1 MKPVM
6 SWKRAAVNGI
16 IPNMLQNFIICVNA
30 VIPSAIY
37 LLIGILLKTAG
48 VVSDEDVKKFTR
60 VVFVTLYPFI
70 MFDNL
75 YGKNIGENFD
85 LLLVVYCV
93 VFTCLQIAITWFAVS
108 RLVKEDRNKGTMIQS
123 AFRSNI
129 ILMGLPV
136 GINLFGKGNVTQV
149 ALVILFVVPIYNV
162 MSVVVLERFRGGKA
176 DLVRTAKNVLKNPI
190 ILGAI
195 AAGIVMLIGMK
206 LPAPIEQ
213 TVSTLSDCTA
223 PIAMILLGAALNLKG
238 FSSDRKKIAFCVSSK
253 ILIWPALGIAG
264 AVFLGMRDVALIAV
278 LLMLATPTAL
288 ASYAMAESMGGNGR
302 LAGETVVISTIGA
315 CFTMPV
321 WLFILKTA
329 GMF

>member
-1 MKPVM
+1 
-6 SWKRAAVNGI
+6 
-16 IPNMLQNFIICVNA
+16 MLQNFIICVNA

-85 LLLVVYCV
+85 LLLVVYSV
-93 VFTCLQIAITWFAVS
+93 LFTCLQIAVTWFAVS

-149 ALVILFVVPIYNV
+149 ALVILFIVPIYNV

-176 DLVRTAKNVLKNPI
+176 DLVRTTKNVLKNPI

-195 AAGIVMLIGMK
+195 AAGVVMLIGIK
-206 LPAPIEQ
+206 LPVPIEQ

-238 FSSDRKKIAFCVSSK
+238 FSSDRKKIAFCVASK
-253 ILIWPALGIAG
+253 IMIWPAIGIAG
-264 AVFLGMRDVALIAV
+264 AVWLGMRDVALIAV

>member
-1 MKPVM
+1 
-6 SWKRAAVNGI
+6 
-16 IPNMLQNFIICVNA
+16 MLQNFIICVNA

-85 LLLVVYCV
+85 LLLVVYSV
-93 VFTCLQIAITWFAVS
+93 LFTCLQIAVTWFAVS

-195 AAGIVMLIGMK
+195 AAGVVMLIGIK
-206 LPAPIEQ
+206 LPVPIEQ

-238 FSSDRKKIAFCVSSK
+238 FSSDRKKIAFCVASK
-253 ILIWPALGIAG
+253 IMIWPALGIAG
-264 AVFLGMRDVALIAV
+264 AVWLGMRDVALIAV

>member
-1 MKPVM
+1 MKPVI
-6 SWKRAAVNGI
+6 SWKQAAVNGI

-85 LLLVVYCV
+85 LLLVVYSV
-93 VFTCLQIAITWFAVS
+93 LFTCLQIAVTWFAVS

-176 DLVRTAKNVLKNPI
+176 DLVRTTKNVLKNPI

-195 AAGIVMLIGMK
+195 AAGVVMLIGIK
-206 LPAPIEQ
+206 LPVPIEQ

-238 FSSDRKKIAFCVSSK
+238 FSSDRKKIAFCVASK
-253 ILIWPALGIAG
+253 IMIWPALGIAG
-264 AVFLGMRDVALIAV
+264 AVWLGMRDVALIAV

>member
-1 MKPVM
+1 
-6 SWKRAAVNGI
+6 
-16 IPNMLQNFIICVNA
+16 MLQNFIICVNA

-85 LLLVVYCV
+85 LLLVVYSV
-93 VFTCLQIAITWFAVS
+93 LFTCLQIAVTWFAVS

-176 DLVRTAKNVLKNPI
+176 DLVRTTKNVLKNPI

-195 AAGIVMLIGMK
+195 AAGVVMLIRIK
-206 LPAPIEQ
+206 LPVPIEQ

-238 FSSDRKKIAFCVSSK
+238 FSSDRKKIAFCVASK
-253 ILIWPALGIAG
+253 IMIWPALGIAG
-264 AVFLGMRDVALIAV
+264 AVWLGMRDVALIAV

>member
-1 MKPVM
+1 
-6 SWKRAAVNGI
+6 
-16 IPNMLQNFIICVNA
+16 MLQNFIICVNA

-85 LLLVVYCV
+85 LLLVVYSV
-93 VFTCLQIAITWFAVS
+93 LFTCLQIAVTWFAVS

-176 DLVRTAKNVLKNPI
+176 DLVRTTKNVLKNPI

-195 AAGIVMLIGMK
+195 AAGVVMLIGIK
-206 LPAPIEQ
+206 LPVPIEQ

-238 FSSDRKKIAFCVSSK
+238 FSSDRKKIAFCVASK
-253 ILIWPALGIAG
+253 IMIWPAIGIAG
-264 AVFLGMRDVALIAV
+264 AVWLGMRDVALIAV

>member
-1 MKPVM
+1 
-6 SWKRAAVNGI
+6 
-16 IPNMLQNFIICVNA
+16 MLQNFIICVNA

-85 LLLVVYCV
+85 LLLVVYSV
-93 VFTCLQIAITWFAVS
+93 LFTCLQIAVTWFAVS

-149 ALVILFVVPIYNV
+149 ALVILFIVPIYNV

-176 DLVRTAKNVLKNPI
+176 DLVRTTKNVLKNPI

-195 AAGIVMLIGMK
+195 AAGVVMLIGIK
-206 LPAPIEQ
+206 LPVPIEQ

-238 FSSDRKKIAFCVSSK
+238 FSSDRKKIVFCVASK
-253 ILIWPALGIAG
+253 IMIWPALGIAG
-264 AVFLGMRDVALIAV
+264 AVWLGMRDVALIAV

>member
-1 MKPVM
+1 
-6 SWKRAAVNGI
+6 
-16 IPNMLQNFIICVNA
+16 MLQNFIICVNA

-85 LLLVVYCV
+85 LLLVVYSV
-93 VFTCLQIAITWFAVS
+93 LFTCLQIAVTWFAVS

-176 DLVRTAKNVLKNPI
+176 DLVRTTKNVLKNPI

-195 AAGIVMLIGMK
+195 AAGVVMLIGIK
-206 LPAPIEQ
+206 LPVPIEQ

-238 FSSDRKKIAFCVSSK
+238 FSSDRKKIVFCVASK
-253 ILIWPALGIAG
+253 IMIWPALGIAG
-264 AVFLGMRDVALIAV
+264 AVWLGMRDVALIAV

>member
-1 MKPVM
+1 
-6 SWKRAAVNGI
+6 
-16 IPNMLQNFIICVNA
+16 MLQNFIICVNA

-37 LLIGILLKTAG
+37 LLIGILLKTTG

-85 LLLVVYCV
+85 LLLVVYSV
-93 VFTCLQIAITWFAVS
+93 VFTCLQIAVTWFAVS

-195 AAGIVMLIGMK
+195 AAGVVMLIGIK
-206 LPAPIEQ
+206 LPVPIEQ

-238 FSSDRKKIAFCVSSK
+238 FSSDRKKIAFCVASK
-253 ILIWPALGIAG
+253 IMIWPALGIAG
-264 AVFLGMRDVALIAV
+264 AVWLGMRDVALIAV

>member
-1 MKPVM
+1 
-6 SWKRAAVNGI
+6 
-16 IPNMLQNFIICVNA
+16 MLQNFIICVNA

-85 LLLVVYCV
+85 LLLVVYSV
-93 VFTCLQIAITWFAVS
+93 LFTCLQIAVTWFAVS

-195 AAGIVMLIGMK
+195 AAGVVMLIGIK
-206 LPAPIEQ
+206 LPVPIEQ

-238 FSSDRKKIAFCVSSK
+238 FSSDRKKIAFCVASK
-253 ILIWPALGIAG
+253 IMIWPAFGIAG
-264 AVFLGMRDVALIAV
+264 AVWLGMRDVALIAV

>member
-1 MKPVM
+1 M
-6 SWKRAAVNGI
+6 
-16 IPNMLQNFIICVNA
+16 
-30 VIPSAIY
+30 
-37 LLIGILLKTAG
+37 
-48 VVSDEDVKKFTR
+48 VSDEDVKKFTR

-85 LLLVVYCV
+85 LLLVVYSV
-93 VFTCLQIAITWFAVS
+93 LFTCLQIAVTWFAVS

-176 DLVRTAKNVLKNPI
+176 DLVRTTKNVLKNPI

-195 AAGIVMLIGMK
+195 AAGVVMLIGIK
-206 LPAPIEQ
+206 LPVPIEQ

-238 FSSDRKKIAFCVSSK
+238 FSSDRKKIAFCVASK
-253 ILIWPALGIAG
+253 IMIWPALGIAG
-264 AVFLGMRDVALIAV
+264 AVWLGMRDVALIAV

>member
-1 MKPVM
+1 
-6 SWKRAAVNGI
+6 
-16 IPNMLQNFIICVNA
+16 MLQNFIICVNA

-37 LLIGILLKTAG
+37 LLIGILLKTAC

-70 MFDNL
+70 MFDNR
-75 YGKNIGENFD
+75 ENFD
-85 LLLVVYCV
+85 LLLVVYSV
-93 VFTCLQIAITWFAVS
+93 LFTCLQIAVTWFAVS

-176 DLVRTAKNVLKNPI
+176 DLVRTTKNVLKNPI

-195 AAGIVMLIGMK
+195 AAGVVMLIGIK
-206 LPAPIEQ
+206 LPVPIEQ

-238 FSSDRKKIAFCVSSK
+238 FSSDRKKIAFCVASK
-253 ILIWPALGIAG
+253 IMIWPALGIAG
-264 AVFLGMRDVALIAV
+264 AVWLGMRDVALIAV

>member
-1 MKPVM
+1 MKPVI
-6 SWKRAAVNGI
+6 SWKQAAVNGI

-85 LLLVVYCV
+85 LLLVVYSV
-93 VFTCLQIAITWFAVS
+93 VFTCLQIAVTWFAVS

-195 AAGIVMLIGMK
+195 AAGVVMLIGIK
-206 LPAPIEQ
+206 LPVPIEQ

-238 FSSDRKKIAFCVSSK
+238 FSSDRKKIAFCVASK
-253 ILIWPALGIAG
+253 IMIWPALGIAG
-264 AVFLGMRDVALIAV
+264 AVWLGMRDVALIAV

>member
-1 MKPVM
+1 MKPVI
-6 SWKRAAVNGI
+6 SWKQATVNGI

-85 LLLVVYCV
+85 LLLVVYSV
-93 VFTCLQIAITWFAVS
+93 LFTCLQIAVTWFAVS

-195 AAGIVMLIGMK
+195 AAGVVMLIGIK
-206 LPAPIEQ
+206 LPVPIEQ

-238 FSSDRKKIAFCVSSK
+238 FSSDRKKIAFCVASK
-253 ILIWPALGIAG
+253 IMIWPALGIAG
-264 AVFLGMRDVALIAV
+264 AVWLGMRDVALIAV

>member
-1 MKPVM
+1 
-6 SWKRAAVNGI
+6 
-16 IPNMLQNFIICVNA
+16 MLQNFIICVNA

-85 LLLVVYCV
+85 LLLVIYSV

-108 RLVKEDRNKGTMIQS
+108 RLVKEDRNKGTMIQA

-149 ALVILFVVPIYNV
+149 ALVILFIVPIYNV

-195 AAGIVMLIGMK
+195 AAGIVMMIGIK
-206 LPAPIEQ
+206 LPVPIEQ

-238 FSSDRKKIAFCVSSK
+238 FSSDRRKIAFCVASK
-253 ILIWPALGIAG
+253 IMIWPAIGIAG
-264 AVFLGMRDVALIAV
+264 AVWLGMRDVALIAV

>member
-1 MKPVM
+1 
-6 SWKRAAVNGI
+6 
-16 IPNMLQNFIICVNA
+16 MLQNFIICVNA

-37 LLIGILLKTAG
+37 LIIGILLKMSG
-48 VVSDEDVKKFTR
+48 VVSDEDVKKFAH
-60 VVFVTLYPFI
+60 VVFVALYPFI

-75 YGKNIGENFD
+75 YGKSVGENFD

-93 VFTCLQIAITWFAVS
+93 LFTCVQIALSWIIVC
-108 RLVKEDRNKGTMIQS
+108 RIEKEERDRGTMIQS

-149 ALVILFVVPIYNV
+149 ALVILFIVPLYNV
-162 MSVVVLERFRGGKA
+162 MTVVVLERFRGGKA
-176 DLVRTAKNVLKNPI
+176 DFAHTAKKVLMNPI

-195 AAGIVMLIGMK
+195 AAGIVMLLGIN
-206 LPAPIEQ
+206 LPAPVEQ

-238 FSSDRKKIAFCVSSK
+238 FGSDRKKIAFCVASK
-253 ILIWPALGIAG
+253 ILIWPAIGIAG
-264 AVFLGMRDVALIAV
+264 AVLLGLRDVALIAV

-288 ASYAMAESMGGNGR
+288 AAYTMSESMGGNGR

>member
-1 MKPVM
+1 
-6 SWKRAAVNGI
+6 
-16 IPNMLQNFIICVNA
+16 MLQNFIICVNA

-85 LLLVVYCV
+85 LLLVVYSV
-93 VFTCLQIAITWFAVS
+93 LFTCLQIAVTWFAVS

-149 ALVILFVVPIYNV
+149 ALVILFIVPIYNV

-176 DLVRTAKNVLKNPI
+176 DLVRTTKNVLKNPI

-195 AAGIVMLIGMK
+195 AAGIVMLIGIK
-206 LPAPIEQ
+206 LPGPIEQ

-238 FSSDRKKIAFCVSSK
+238 FSSDRKKIAFCVASK
-253 ILIWPALGIAG
+253 IMIWPALGIAG
-264 AVFLGMRDVALIAV
+264 AVWLGMRDVALIAV
-278 LLMLATPTAL
+278 LLWT
-288 ASYAMAESMGGNGR
+288 GVVC
-302 LAGETVVISTIGA
+302 AGVLII
-315 CFTMPV
+315 
-321 WLFILKTA
+321 
-329 GMF
+329 

>member
-1 MKPVM
+1 
-6 SWKRAAVNGI
+6 
-16 IPNMLQNFIICVNA
+16 MLQNYIICVNA

-85 LLLVVYCV
+85 LLLVVYSV
-93 VFTCLQIAITWFAVS
+93 LFTCLQIAVTWFAVS

-149 ALVILFVVPIYNV
+149 ARVILFVVPIYNV

-176 DLVRTAKNVLKNPI
+176 DLVRTTKNVLKNPI

-195 AAGIVMLIGMK
+195 AAGVVMLIGIK
-206 LPAPIEQ
+206 LPVPIEQ

-238 FSSDRKKIAFCVSSK
+238 FSSDRKKIAFCVASK
-253 ILIWPALGIAG
+253 IMIWPALGIAG
-264 AVFLGMRDVALIAV
+264 AVWLGMRDVALIAV

>member
-1 MKPVM
+1 
-6 SWKRAAVNGI
+6 
-16 IPNMLQNFIICVNA
+16 MLQNFIICVNA

-85 LLLVVYCV
+85 LLLVVYSV
-93 VFTCLQIAITWFAVS
+93 AFTCLQIAITWFAVS

-149 ALVILFVVPIYNV
+149 ALVILFIVPIYNV

-195 AAGIVMLIGMK
+195 AAGIVMLIGIK
-206 LPAPIEQ
+206 LPVPIEQ

-238 FSSDRKKIAFCVSSK
+238 FSSDRKKIAFCVASK
-253 ILIWPALGIAG
+253 IMIWPAIGIAG
-264 AVFLGMRDVALIAV
+264 AVWLGMRDVALIAV

>member
-1 MKPVM
+1 
-6 SWKRAAVNGI
+6 
-16 IPNMLQNFIICVNA
+16 MLQNFIICVNA

-85 LLLVVYCV
+85 LLLVVYSV
-93 VFTCLQIAITWFAVS
+93 LFTCLQIAVTWFAVS

-195 AAGIVMLIGMK
+195 AAGVVMLIGIK
-206 LPAPIEQ
+206 LPVPIEQ

-223 PIAMILLGAALNLKG
+223 PIAMILLGAALNLMG
-238 FSSDRKKIAFCVSSK
+238 FSSDRKKIAFCVASK
-253 ILIWPALGIAG
+253 IMIWPALGIAG
-264 AVFLGMRDVALIAV
+264 AVWLGMRDVALIAV

>member
-1 MKPVM
+1 MKPVI
-6 SWKRAAVNGI
+6 SWKQATVNGI

-85 LLLVVYCV
+85 LLLVVYSV
-93 VFTCLQIAITWFAVS
+93 VFTCLQIAVTWFAVS

-195 AAGIVMLIGMK
+195 AAGVVMLIGIK
-206 LPAPIEQ
+206 LPVPIEQ

-238 FSSDRKKIAFCVSSK
+238 FSSDRKKIAFCVASK
-253 ILIWPALGIAG
+253 IMIWPALGIAG
-264 AVFLGMRDVALIAV
+264 AVWLGMRDVALIAV

>member
-1 MKPVM
+1 MKPVI
-6 SWKRAAVNGI
+6 SWKQAAVNGI

-85 LLLVVYCV
+85 LLLVVYSV

-195 AAGIVMLIGMK
+195 AAGVVMLIGIK
-206 LPAPIEQ
+206 LPVPIEQ

-238 FSSDRKKIAFCVSSK
+238 FSSDRKKIAFCVASK
-253 ILIWPALGIAG
+253 IMIWPALGIAG
-264 AVFLGMRDVALIAV
+264 AVWLGMRDVALIAV

>member
-1 MKPVM
+1 
-6 SWKRAAVNGI
+6 
-16 IPNMLQNFIICVNA
+16 MLQNFIICVNA
-30 VIPSAIY
+30 VVPSAIY

-48 VVSDEDVKKFTR
+48 VVSDEDVKKFTH

-75 YGKNIGENFD
+75 YGKNIGEHFD
-85 LLLVVYCV
+85 LLLVIYCV
-93 VFTCLQIAITWFAVS
+93 VFTCLQIAITWFITC
-108 RLVKEDRNKGTMIQS
+108 RIEKEDRNKGTMIQS

-136 GINLFGKGNVTQV
+136 GINLFGKGNVTKV
-149 ALVILFVVPIYNV
+149 ALVILFIVPLYNV

-176 DLVRTAKNVLKNPI
+176 DLVRTAKNVLMNPI

-195 AAGIVMLIGMK
+195 AAGVVMLIGIK

-238 FSSDRKKIAFCVSSK
+238 FSSDRKKIAYCVSSK
-253 ILIWPALGIAG
+253 ILIWPAIGIAG

>member
-1 MKPVM
+1 
-6 SWKRAAVNGI
+6 
-16 IPNMLQNFIICVNA
+16 MLQNFIICVNA

-37 LLIGILLKTAG
+37 LIIGIILKMAG
-48 VVSDEDVKKFTR
+48 VVSDEDVKKFAH
-60 VVFVTLYPFI
+60 VVFVALYPFI

-75 YGKNIGENFD
+75 YGKSMGDDFD

-93 VFTCLQIAITWFAVS
+93 AFTCVQIAVS
-108 RLVKEDRNKGTMIQS
+108 WLIVVRIEKEDRNRGTMIQS

-149 ALVILFVVPIYNV
+149 ALVILFVVPLYNV
-162 MSVVVLERFRGGKA
+162 MTVVVLERFRGGKA
-176 DLVRTAKNVLKNPI
+176 DFVHTAKKVLLNPI

-195 AAGIVMLIGMK
+195 AAGIVMLLRIK
-206 LPAPIEQ
+206 LPAPVEQ

-223 PIAMILLGAALNLKG
+223 PIALILLGAALNLKG
-238 FSSDRKKIAFCVSSK
+238 FGSDRKKIAFCVASK
-253 ILIWPALGIAG
+253 ILIWPAIGIAG
-264 AVFLGMRDVALIAV
+264 AVLLGLRDVGLIAV

-288 ASYAMAESMGGNGR
+288 AAYTMSESMGGNGR

-315 CFTMPV
+315 CFTMPI

>member
-1 MKPVM
+1 
-6 SWKRAAVNGI
+6 
-16 IPNMLQNFIICVNA
+16 MLQNFIICVNA

-85 LLLVVYCV
+85 LLLVVYSV
-93 VFTCLQIAITWFAVS
+93 LFTCLQIAVTWFAVS

-195 AAGIVMLIGMK
+195 AAGVVMLIGIK
-206 LPAPIEQ
+206 LPVPIEQ

-238 FSSDRKKIAFCVSSK
+238 FSSDRKKIAFCVASK
-253 ILIWPALGIAG
+253 IMIWPALGIAG

>member
-1 MKPVM
+1 
-6 SWKRAAVNGI
+6 
-16 IPNMLQNFIICVNA
+16 MLQNFIICVNA

-85 LLLVVYCV
+85 LLLVVYSV
-93 VFTCLQIAITWFAVS
+93 LFTCLQIAVTWFAVS

-176 DLVRTAKNVLKNPI
+176 DLVRTTKNVLKNPI

-195 AAGIVMLIGMK
+195 AAGVVMLIGIK

-238 FSSDRKKIAFCVSSK
+238 FSSDRKKIAFCVASK
-253 ILIWPALGIAG
+253 IMIWPALGIAG
-264 AVFLGMRDVALIAV
+264 AVWLGMRDVALIAV

>member
-1 MKPVM
+1 
-6 SWKRAAVNGI
+6 
-16 IPNMLQNFIICVNA
+16 MLQNFITCVNA

-85 LLLVVYCV
+85 LLLVIYSV

-195 AAGIVMLIGMK
+195 AAGIVMLIGIK
-206 LPAPIEQ
+206 LPVPIEQ

-238 FSSDRKKIAFCVSSK
+238 FSSDRRKIAFCVASK
-253 ILIWPALGIAG
+253 IMIWPAIGIAG
-264 AVFLGMRDVALIAV
+264 AVWLGMRDVALIAV

>member
-1 MKPVM
+1 
-6 SWKRAAVNGI
+6 
-16 IPNMLQNFIICVNA
+16 MLQNFIICVNA

-85 LLLVVYCV
+85 LLLVVYSV
-93 VFTCLQIAITWFAVS
+93 LFTCLQIAVTWFAVS

-176 DLVRTAKNVLKNPI
+176 DLVRTTKNVLKNPI

-195 AAGIVMLIGMK
+195 AAGVVMLIGIK
-206 LPAPIEQ
+206 LPVPIEQ

-238 FSSDRKKIAFCVSSK
+238 FSSDRKKIAFCVASK
-253 ILIWPALGIAG
+253 IMIWPALGIAG
-264 AVFLGMRDVALIAV
+264 AVWLGMRDVALIAV

>member
-1 MKPVM
+1 
-6 SWKRAAVNGI
+6 
-16 IPNMLQNFIICVNA
+16 MLQNFITCVNA

-85 LLLVVYCV
+85 LLLVIYSV

-195 AAGIVMLIGMK
+195 AAGIVMLIGIK
-206 LPAPIEQ
+206 LPVPIEQ

-238 FSSDRKKIAFCVSSK
+238 FSSDRKKIAFCVASK
-253 ILIWPALGIAG
+253 IMIWPAIGIAG
-264 AVFLGMRDVALIAV
+264 AVWLGMRDVALIAV

>member
-1 MKPVM
+1 
-6 SWKRAAVNGI
+6 
-16 IPNMLQNFIICVNA
+16 MLQNFIICVNA

-37 LLIGILLKTAG
+37 LIIGILLKTSG
-48 VVSDEDVKKFTR
+48 VVSDEDVKKFTH

-93 VFTCLQIAITWFAVS
+93 AFTCLQIAITWFTVS

-195 AAGIVMLIGMK
+195 AAGIVMLIGIR
-206 LPAPIEQ
+206 LPGPIEQ

-238 FSSDRKKIAFCVSSK
+238 FSSDRKKIAFCVGSK
-253 ILIWPALGIAG
+253 IMIWPALGIAG

>member
-1 MKPVM
+1 
-6 SWKRAAVNGI
+6 
-16 IPNMLQNFIICVNA
+16 MLQNFIICVNA

-85 LLLVVYCV
+85 LLLVVYSV
-93 VFTCLQIAITWFAVS
+93 LFTCLQIAITWFAVS

-176 DLVRTAKNVLKNPI
+176 DLVRTTKNVLKNPI

-195 AAGIVMLIGMK
+195 AAGVVMLIGIK
-206 LPAPIEQ
+206 LPVPIEQ

-238 FSSDRKKIAFCVSSK
+238 FSSDRKKIAFCVASK
-253 ILIWPALGIAG
+253 IMIWPALGIAG
-264 AVFLGMRDVALIAV
+264 AVWLGMRDVALIAV

>member
-1 MKPVM
+1 
-6 SWKRAAVNGI
+6 
-16 IPNMLQNFIICVNA
+16 MLQNFIICVNA

-37 LLIGILLKTAG
+37 LIIGIILKTSGA
-48 VVSDEDVKKFTR
+48 VSDEDVKKFTH

-75 YGKNIGENFD
+75 YGKNMGENFD
-85 LLLVVYCV
+85 MLLVVYCM
-93 VFTCLQIAITWFAVS
+93 VFTCLQIALTWLITV
-108 RLVKEDRNKGTMIQS
+108 RIEKEDRNKGTMIQS

-149 ALVILFVVPIYNV
+149 ALVILFIVPIYNV

-176 DLVRTAKNVLKNPI
+176 DPVRTAKNVLRNPI
-190 ILGAI
+190 ILGAV
-195 AAGIVMLIGMK
+195 AAGIVMLIGIR
-206 LPAPIEQ
+206 LPSPVEQ
-213 TVSTLSDCTA
+213 TISTLSDCTA

-238 FSSDRKKIAFCVSSK
+238 FSSDRKKIAFCVASK
-253 ILIWPALGIAG
+253 ILIWPAIGISG

-288 ASYAMAESMGGNGR
+288 ASYAMSESMGGNGR

>member
-1 MKPVM
+1 
-6 SWKRAAVNGI
+6 
-16 IPNMLQNFIICVNA
+16 MLQNFIICVNA

-85 LLLVVYCV
+85 LLLVVYSV
-93 VFTCLQIAITWFAVS
+93 LFTCLQIAVTWFAVS

-176 DLVRTAKNVLKNPI
+176 DLVRTTKNVLKNPI

-195 AAGIVMLIGMK
+195 AAGVVMLIGIK
-206 LPAPIEQ
+206 LPVPIEQ

-223 PIAMILLGAALNLKG
+223 PSAMILLGAALNLKG
-238 FSSDRKKIAFCVSSK
+238 FSSDRKKIAFCVASK
-253 ILIWPALGIAG
+253 IMIWPALGIAG
-264 AVFLGMRDVALIAV
+264 AVWLGMRDVALIAV

>member
-1 MKPVM
+1 
-6 SWKRAAVNGI
+6 
-16 IPNMLQNFIICVNA
+16 MLQNFIICVNA

-85 LLLVVYCV
+85 LLLVVYSV
-93 VFTCLQIAITWFAVS
+93 LFTCLQIAITWFAVS

-195 AAGIVMLIGMK
+195 AAGVVMLIGIK
-206 LPAPIEQ
+206 LPVPIEQ

-238 FSSDRKKIAFCVSSK
+238 FSSDRKKIAFCVASK
-253 ILIWPALGIAG
+253 IMIWPALGIAG
-264 AVFLGMRDVALIAV
+264 AVWLGMRDVALIAV

>member
-1 MKPVM
+1 
-6 SWKRAAVNGI
+6 
-16 IPNMLQNFIICVNA
+16 MLQNFIICVNA

-136 GINLFGKGNVTQV
+136 GIYRCRIPCKFQKSHHVPHLGK
-149 ALVILFVVPIYNV
+149 P
-162 MSVVVLERFRGGKA
+162 
-176 DLVRTAKNVLKNPI
+176 
-190 ILGAI
+190 
-195 AAGIVMLIGMK
+195 GI
-206 LPAPIEQ
+206 
-213 TVSTLSDCTA
+213 
-223 PIAMILLGAALNLKG
+223 KG
-238 FSSDRKKIAFCVSSK
+238 VHHQGLCD
-253 ILIWPALGIAG
+253 G
-264 AVFLGMRDVALIAV
+264 
-278 LLMLATPTAL
+278 
-288 ASYAMAESMGGNGR
+288 
-302 LAGETVVISTIGA
+302 
-315 CFTMPV
+315 
-321 WLFILKTA
+321 
-329 GMF
+329 